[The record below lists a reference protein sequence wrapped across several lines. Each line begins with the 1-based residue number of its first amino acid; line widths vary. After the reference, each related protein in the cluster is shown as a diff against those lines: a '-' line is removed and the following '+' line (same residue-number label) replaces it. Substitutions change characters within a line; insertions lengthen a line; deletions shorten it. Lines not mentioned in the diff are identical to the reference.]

1 MDKFEDSAAPN
12 WTEDVRTRDY
22 YPTRFEYFLKDVLT
36 GMLSRTAPKD
46 EDKCIRNAIRYTKL
60 IEEALDAVDSAQD

>member
-1 MDKFEDSAAPN
+1 MDKFEDSAGPN

>member
-1 MDKFEDSAAPN
+1 
-12 WTEDVRTRDY
+12 
-22 YPTRFEYFLKDVLT
+22 
-36 GMLSRTAPKD
+36 MLSRTAPKD